1 MRVPAIHIQ
10 LRFSFQVLH
19 FSYVLPVKYNKYLLR
34 NSIFFQKIHAH
45 AGGFISWWNRNEPLT
60 VGHCRLTFD
69 FRSDYNS
76 LRFASGILIWP
87 QVKGE
92 ATMPS
97 GSWLIPMIDPPKRNI
112 SFWSPISS
120 SCINFAENCR
130 WQSKLKFKPLNTW
143 YMLYISL
150 GMFFWALLIP
160 GDFGGDLRKL
170 LLWIRRL
177 FEANSKSILS

>member
-1 MRVPAIHIQ
+1 MYWETV
-10 LRFSFQVLH
+10 F
-19 FSYVLPVKYNKYLLR
+19 
-34 NSIFFQKIHAH
+34 FFQKIHAH

-97 GSWLIPMIDPPKRNI
+97 GSWLIPIFYHEVGDESAKKWVWANHVARFDHMTGQLSGDNYPTLVTM
-112 SFWSPISS
+112 SGH
-120 SCINFAENCR
+120 CH
-130 WQSKLKFKPLNTW
+130 LKFKYIIFSW
-143 YMLYISL
+143 ISL
-150 GMFFWALLIP
+150 KFQQKIHVRACI
-160 GDFGGDLRKL
+160 
-170 LLWIRRL
+170 
-177 FEANSKSILS
+177 S